1 MVFMEW
7 SEYVMQV
14 TGKCPF
20 LDIVRQLQMTN
31 PATHVKYNPRT
42 ACYMC
47 LETHQHLFRT
57 HCWWKYICDSCVI
70 LVCVHYLYKRYTLH
84 NKTYGTSPL
93 PLCLF
98 CPGRDELFRH
108 NDLALA
114 MVLDICNLL
123 NTPKQTSQHTT
134 RSTETEQTFGWIIR
148 RTTIWRKNTTKL
160 Y

>member
-1 MVFMEW
+1 MFIEW
-7 SEYVMQV
+7 SKYVMRV
-14 TGKCPF
+14 TWKCPF
-20 LDIVRQLQMTN
+20 LYVVCQQQMTI
-31 PATHVKYNPRT
+31 PTAHVKYNPRK

-47 LETHQHLFRT
+47 LETYQHLFRI
-57 HCWWKYICDSCVI
+57 HFCRKYIYDSCVI
-70 LVCVHYLYKRYTLH
+70 LVSVHYLHKQYTLH

-148 RTTIWRKNTTKL
+148 RTTIWQKNTTKP